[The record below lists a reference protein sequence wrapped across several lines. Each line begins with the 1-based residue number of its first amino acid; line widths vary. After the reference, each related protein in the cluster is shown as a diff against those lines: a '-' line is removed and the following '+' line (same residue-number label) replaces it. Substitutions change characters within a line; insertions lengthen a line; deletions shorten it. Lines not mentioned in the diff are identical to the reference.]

1 MLEHPLRIHRLLDK
15 FFPRSYAAKFVLIA
29 FIAIHL
35 PLLSVAVSFAFKP
48 ALSPTA
54 FFLDVLLATLIGCG
68 VVLLLIPRLLA
79 PLDVTL
85 QVLEAHAAGEALPQ
99 VTTFSDDA
107 SGRLLKRTIE
117 ILSRLRSSEQRYT
130 SLFHAIP
137 DGISCFNRQG
147 EYTEIKPPR
156 YFSYVATNLIGK
168 TPEDIYT
175 PEFAAMIRGKRAR
188 MWATGEMQSYEIERT
203 VNGQISYREVSIFLL
218 SDSEGAALVRDIS
231 EQKQAQQRLQES
243 EARFRSFFENSPNPC
258 LMLDYD
264 GAKVIS
270 SIRINQALDTFLGGV
285 PSDVVNMK
293 RVEVLAYIES
303 ISHPEDW
310 QQDFAYLSEVSA
322 GVRDSYRMEKRYL
335 HSDGTWRWGDYSCSA
350 IRDDEGN
357 ILRVLATIQ
366 DITARKHA
374 ERNAAAALEQ
384 LRVSEARF
392 RAFFEDSSVPCFM
405 VTMHDETD
413 AGDHNVQLLVNQ
425 AFCDF
430 LGEDADNLR
439 KMTLADTATYN
450 QRITHPDDFASE
462 QALVNEVLAG
472 SQSHYRIEKRYLRS
486 DGQVLWGD
494 LTNHAL
500 RDEQGHIYQFIA
512 LIQDITERKQVQNKL
527 QNTLAQLETSETM
540 FRTFFEGSGSAHS
553 IIDMRDPEN
562 AHDDRLLVNQAFQ
575 TLLADTHFP
584 NLPVKTFADIA
595 ALNEAI
601 SQPDD
606 LVLEQQHSHALLTG
620 DIDGYSLE
628 KRYLKRNGDII
639 WTTVQHNLIRRTD
652 GQPHLLVSTVQDISD
667 LKHTQEHLSQ
677 TLQRLETSEAK
688 FRAFFE
694 GSGSAHSI
702 INMQD
707 PDTARPDRLLAN
719 RAYDR
724 LMADTLVADIPVRTL
739 ADIAT
744 LNNAL
749 THPEDLMVENEH
761 NQALV
766 SGQKDSYK
774 LEKRFLKHND
784 EVIWVVVTHSLIR
797 QSDGSPNL
805 LLSTIQD
812 ITDLKRTQEH
822 LSQTL
827 ARLEQALNTKNMLMR
842 EIHHRVKNNLQVI
855 GSLLSLQARLLSDT
869 SAKNALSES
878 HKRVM
883 AMAEI
888 HELMHH
894 TDAGNRIDFALY
906 LEELIALMRRSYSL
920 DDVAIHLELTPVTLP
935 LDQGIPLALITNEL
949 VSNALKYA
957 FPEGAHKQPTITIR
971 LQRSAHN
978 VTLCVEDNG
987 VGLDNNNGGDSN
999 SLGMTIVESLSGQLN
1014 GTLTFTNKH
1023 TTHNLADN
1031 APQLA
1036 IESIPNHLYD
1046 EKTEQDTTTDA
1057 TETGLQVTVR
1067 FPLPEARGMSTQS

>member
-15 FFPRSYAAKFVLIA
+15 LFPRSYAAKFVLIA
-29 FIAIHL
+29 FIATHL
-35 PLLSVAVSFAFKP
+35 PLLSVAVSFAFNP

-54 FFLDVLLATLIGCG
+54 FLLDVLLATLIGFG
-68 VVLLLIPRLLA
+68 VMLLLIPRLLA

-130 SLFHAIP
+130 ALFHAIP

-168 TPEDIYT
+168 TPEDLYK
-175 PEFAAMIRGKRAR
+175 PDMAAMIRATRAR
-188 MWATGEMQSYEIERT
+188 MWETGEMQTYEIERT
-203 VNGQISYREVSIFLL
+203 VHGQISYREVSIFPL

-258 LMLDYD
+258 LMLESD
-264 GAKVIS
+264 GVEVIG
-270 SIRINQALDTFLGGV
+270 SIRTNQALDTFLGGV
-285 PSDVVNMK
+285 PDNIANM
-293 RVEVLAYIES
+293 RHTEVLAYIES

-350 IRDDEGN
+350 IRDDTGN

-405 VTMHDETD
+405 VTIHDETD

-439 KMTLADTATYN
+439 KMTLADTTTYN
-450 QRITHPDDFASE
+450 QRITHPDDFTSE
-462 QALVNEVLAG
+462 QALVNEVFAG
-472 SQSHYRIEKRYLRS
+472 NQSHYRLEKRYLRS

-512 LIQDITERKQVQNKL
+512 LIQDITEQKRVQSKL
-527 QNTLAQLETSETM
+527 QDTLAQLETSEAK
-540 FRTFFEGSGSAHS
+540 FRAFFEGSGSAHS
-553 IIDMRDPEN
+553 IINMRDPEH

-584 NLPVKTFADIA
+584 NLPIKTFADIA
-595 ALNEAI
+595 ALNETI

-639 WTTVQHNLIRRTD
+639 WTTVQHNLIRHTN
-652 GQPHLLVSTVQDISD
+652 GQPHLLV
-667 LKHTQEHLSQ
+667 
-677 TLQRLETSEAK
+677 
-688 FRAFFE
+688 
-694 GSGSAHSI
+694 
-702 INMQD
+702 
-707 PDTARPDRLLAN
+707 
-719 RAYDR
+719 
-724 LMADTLVADIPVRTL
+724 
-739 ADIAT
+739 
-744 LNNAL
+744 
-749 THPEDLMVENEH
+749 
-761 NQALV
+761 
-766 SGQKDSYK
+766 
-774 LEKRFLKHND
+774 
-784 EVIWVVVTHSLIR
+784 
-797 QSDGSPNL
+797 
-805 LLSTIQD
+805 STIQD

-869 SAKNALSES
+869 SAKDALSES

-987 VGLDNNNGGDSN
+987 VGLDNNDGGDSN

-1014 GTLTFTNKH
+1014 GTLTFSNKH
-1023 TTHNLADN
+1023 TAHKLADH

-1036 IESIPNHLYD
+1036 IEPIPNHLYD